1 MAERQRTASP
11 ATHRVTSANISREL
25 LTAADKLVRL
35 GVFPSRSAAIDH
47 ALRMLV
53 AVYADRL
60 DEERVA

>member
-1 MAERQRTASP
+1 MSEQRTAT
-11 ATHRVTSANISREL
+11 AQTHRVTSANVSRDL
-25 LTAADKLVRL
+25 LAKADRLVAL